1 MRRLIWILLIFA
13 LAAASAH
20 ASVCDTPSG
29 DKTVQ
34 PRWRVDHYVYDASLK
49 RDWEVLVDC
58 DHPGAPARMKLA
70 PKGAHALVQNAPRDI
85 SNVARA
91 EQDSETAPHANP
103 QPAPV
108 VIRTGAAV
116 EVSSA
121 PGSPARILLSGTAM
135 EMGRLGQHI
144 RVRIDASGRFLQGTV
159 RGPHS
164 VELAAAAKPA
174 WGKP

>member
-1 MRRLIWILLIFA
+1 MRCLVWILLIFS
-13 LAAASAH
+13 LAAVSAH

-29 DKTVQ
+29 DKTAQ
-34 PRWRVDHYVYDASLK
+34 PRWRVDHYVYDASLR

-58 DHPGAPARMKLA
+58 DHPGAPARMKPA
-70 PKGAHALVQNAPRDI
+70 PVGAHITRAANAVPVEQETK
-85 SNVARA
+85 SAQHVANS
-91 EQDSETAPHANP
+91 QL
-103 QPAPV
+103 APV
-108 VIRTGAAV
+108 VIRTGADV

-121 PGSPARILLSGTAM
+121 PGSAARILLSGTAM
-135 EMGRLGQHI
+135 EMGRLGQEI

-159 RGPHS
+159 LGPHS

>member
-1 MRRLIWILLIFA
+1 MRCLVWILLIFS
-13 LAAASAH
+13 LAAVSAH

-29 DKTVQ
+29 DKTAQ
-34 PRWRVDHYVYDASLK
+34 PRWRVDHYVYDASLR

-58 DHPGAPARMKLA
+58 DHPGASARMKLA
-70 PKGAHALVQNAPRDI
+70 PEGTHFTRAASAVPVEQETKHA
-85 SNVARA
+85 
-91 EQDSETAPHANP
+91 
-103 QPAPV
+103 QPAANSQPTPV
-108 VIRTGAAV
+108 VIRAGADV

-121 PGSPARILLSGTAM
+121 PGSAARILLSGTAM
-135 EMGRLGQHI
+135 EMGRLGQEI